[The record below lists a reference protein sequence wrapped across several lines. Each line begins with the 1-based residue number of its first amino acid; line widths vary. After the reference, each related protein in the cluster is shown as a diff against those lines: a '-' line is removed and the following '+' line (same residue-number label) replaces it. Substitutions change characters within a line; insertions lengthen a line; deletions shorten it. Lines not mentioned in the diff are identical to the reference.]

1 MFDPVMQLD
10 YLRDVQ
16 QTFAHG
22 SGRYDLFEVFFTILK
37 YVVPAVTIVAAWR
50 YRSYLQ
56 YLFMAFVSRVVHGPR
71 HTDIEKYL
79 TVKGVML
86 EVHFLDPS
94 GIGPMLCH
102 ARISSVLSG
111 RLDMDL
117 IQVRPTARNL
127 KGQQVI
133 CLCKPFSYK
142 GEKYNSFVSHIAY
155 AGRKG
160 GALRKLVLLAPVR
173 YRFTIRR
180 KHTRQRVTRQDMFRI
195 KAWDGRKRS
204 NFWQQRPD
212 IQTLTQ
218 STRNP
223 HKMQLRVG
231 NISPGGIRLFVDNPK
246 QSELPPLKEGYT
258 LVLRISIRQPK
269 TKKFV
274 YFTVLGTIRSRFRGK
289 GGSVGLGIQ
298 FTAMAEKNAG
308 EGSGYSWRTIK
319 EEVGPLA
326 RLLADLRSSK

>member
-37 YVVPAVTIVAAWR
+37 YVVPVVLVAAAWR
-50 YRSYLQ
+50 YRNYLH
-56 YLFMAFVSRVVHGPR
+56 YLLMAFVSRLAHGPR
-71 HTDIEKYL
+71 HNEIEKYL
-79 TVKGVML
+79 TGKGVML
-86 EVHFLDPS
+86 EVHFLDS
-94 GIGPMLCH
+94 NGVGGLLCH
-102 ARISSVLSG
+102 ARIATVFSG
-111 RLDMDL
+111 RMKMDL
-117 IQVRPTARNL
+117 VQVRPSARNL
-127 KGQQVI
+127 KGHQVI
-133 CLCKPFSYK
+133 CFCKPFSYK

-155 AGRKG
+155 AGRKAG
-160 GALRKLVLLAPVR
+160 TLRKLVLLSPVR

-180 KHTRQRVTRQDMFRI
+180 RHTRQRVTRQEMFRI

-204 NFWQQRPD
+204 NFWQHRPD

-218 STRNP
+218 SARNP

-231 NISPGGIRLFVDNPK
+231 NISPGGIRLFVENPK
-246 QSELPPLKEGYT
+246 QGELPPLKEGYT

-289 GGSVGLGIQ
+289 GGSVGLGVQ
-298 FTAMAEKNAG
+298 FTAMAEKNPG

-319 EEVGPLA
+319 EEVAPLS
-326 RLLADLRSSK
+326 RLLSEIRGK